1 MKKKIISLAAVMSMI
16 ITLVM
21 PAAVYADEPQ
31 EESTAVLK
39 YSVLTSDSE
48 EWKEVTDGETA
59 GTAADDAADI
69 TKLKLNVSDSKSQED
84 QKTVSYAVADTEGTW
99 SDYIAAGQEAANTSG
114 KAVAA
119 VKAKVAD
126 ELAEK
131 YDIYYRAYVKAEE
144 NAPGKWLGW
153 AKNDQ
158 VSGVK
163 GYDCGIKAIQFQL
176 VEKDTENTLD
186 TANPFL
192 EKKNEIPEEP
202 TVPTG
207 TRDNSKGSISG
218 SCCQDWLAERSGRW
232 CTRRN
237 RRKSTYNRS
246 IKDQTRW
253 SFRRRTERQQNCLQD
268 SCTDLWLA
276 E

>member
-202 TVPTG
+202 TVPTEPETTPKVVYQAHVAKIG
-207 TRDNSKGSISG
+207 WQKEVEDGA
-218 SCCQDWLAERSGRW
+218 LA
-232 CTRRN
+232 
-237 RRKSTYNRS
+237 
-246 IKDQTRW
+246 
-253 SFRRRTERQQNCLQD
+253 
-268 SCTDLWLA
+268 
-276 E
+276 